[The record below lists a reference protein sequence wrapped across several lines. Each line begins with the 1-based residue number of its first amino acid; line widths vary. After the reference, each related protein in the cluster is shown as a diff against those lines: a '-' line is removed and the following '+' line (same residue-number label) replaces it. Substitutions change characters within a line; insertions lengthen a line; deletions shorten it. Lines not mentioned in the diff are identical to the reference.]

1 MTTVYFV
8 RHAEPNYDNHDEE
21 LRELSNK
28 GLKDRKLVTDYLTDK
43 SIDVVLS
50 SPYKRSVDTVIEFAS
65 RYNFTIEKIDDFRER
80 KVDNVWIEDFTGF
93 CKRQWADF
101 NYKYTDGE
109 TLAEVQSRNISA
121 LKRVLEQY
129 ENKNIVVGS
138 HGTAL
143 STIINYYDPAYGYED
158 FEKIRCLMPWI
169 MKFTFEGKK
178 LISMESV
185 NVFEM
190 LND

>member
-8 RHAEPNYDNHDEE
+8 RHAEPNYNNHDDE
-21 LRELSNK
+21 LRELTEK
-28 GLKDRKLVTDYLTDK
+28 GLEDRKLVTEYLSDK

-50 SPYKRSVDTVIEFAS
+50 SPYRRAVDTVMDFAN
-65 RYNFTIEKIDDFRER
+65 RYNIEIERIDGFRER
-80 KVDNVWIEDFTGF
+80 KVDSEWIEDFIGF

-109 TLAEVQSRNISA
+109 TLAEVQKRNILA
-121 LKRVLEQY
+121 LKQVLEQFD
-129 ENKNIVVGS
+129 NKNIVIGS

-143 STIINYYDPAYGYED
+143 STIINYYDPTYGFED
-158 FEKIRCLMPWI
+158 FDKIRQLMPWI
-169 MKFTFEGKK
+169 VKLTFVGKK
-178 LISMESV
+178 LIDMESV

-190 LND
+190 LNE

>member
-8 RHAEPNYDNHDEE
+8 RHAEPNYDNHDDE
-21 LRELSNK
+21 LRELSEK
-28 GLKDRKLVTDYLTDK
+28 GLEDRKLVTNYLSDK

-50 SPYKRSVDTVIEFAS
+50 SPYKRSVDTVKDFAS
-65 RYNFTIEKIDDFRER
+65 CYNLTIEKNDDFRER
-80 KVDNVWIEDFTGF
+80 KVDNVWIDDFTGF

-129 ENKNIVVGS
+129 KNKKIVVGS

-143 STIINYYDPAYGYED
+143 NTIINYYDPTYGYDD

-169 MKFTFEGKK
+169 VKFTFEGEK
-178 LISMESV
+178 LISMKSE

>member
-8 RHAEPNYDNHDEE
+8 RHAEPNYNNHDDE
-21 LRELSNK
+21 LRELTEK
-28 GLKDRKLVTDYLTDK
+28 GLEDRKLVTEYLSDK

-50 SPYKRSVDTVIEFAS
+50 SPYKRSVDTVMDFVN
-65 RYNFTIEKIDDFRER
+65 RYNKEIERIDDFRER
-80 KVDNVWIEDFTGF
+80 KVDSERIKDFTEF

-109 TLAEVQSRNISA
+109 TLAEVQKRNISA
-121 LKRVLEQY
+121 LKKALEQY
-129 ENKNIVVGS
+129 ENKNIVIGS

-143 STIINYYDPAYGYED
+143 STIINYYDSTYGYED
-158 FEKIRCLMPWI
+158 FDKIRCLMPWI
-169 MKFTFEGKK
+169 MKFTFEGKR
-178 LISMESV
+178 LINMESV

-190 LND
+190 LNE

>member
-8 RHAEPNYDNHDEE
+8 RHAEPNYDNHDDE
-21 LRELSNK
+21 LRELSEK
-28 GLKDRKLVTDYLTDK
+28 GLEDRKLVTNYLSDK

-50 SPYKRSVDTVIEFAS
+50 SPYKRSVDTVKDFAS
-65 RYNFTIEKIDDFRER
+65 CYNLTIEKNDDFRER
-80 KVDNVWIEDFTGF
+80 KVDNVWIDDFTGF

-121 LKRVLEQY
+121 LKRVLEHY

-143 STIINYYDPAYGYED
+143 STIINYYDPTYGYDD

-169 MKFTFEGKK
+169 VKFTFEGEK
-178 LISMESV
+178 LISMKSE

>member
-8 RHAEPNYDNHDEE
+8 RHAEPNYDNHDDE
-21 LRELSNK
+21 LRELSEK
-28 GLKDRKLVTDYLTDK
+28 GLEDRKLVTNYLSDK

-50 SPYKRSVDTVIEFAS
+50 SPYKRSVDTVKDFAS
-65 RYNFTIEKIDDFRER
+65 CYNLTIEKNDDFRER
-80 KVDNVWIEDFTGF
+80 KVDNVWIDDFTGF

-101 NYKYTDGE
+101 DYKYTDGE

-121 LKRVLEQY
+121 LKRALEQY
-129 ENKNIVVGS
+129 KNKKIVVGS

-143 STIINYYDPAYGYED
+143 STIINYYDPTYGYDD

-169 MKFTFEGKK
+169 VKFTFEGEK
-178 LISMESV
+178 LISMKSE

>member
-8 RHAEPNYDNHDEE
+8 RHAEPNYNNHDDE
-21 LRELSNK
+21 LRELTEK
-28 GLKDRKLVTDYLTDK
+28 GLEDRKLVTEYLSDK

-50 SPYKRSVDTVIEFAS
+50 SPYRRAVDTVMDFAN
-65 RYNFTIEKIDDFRER
+65 RYNIEIERIDGFRER
-80 KVDNVWIEDFTGF
+80 KVDSEWIEDFIGF

-109 TLAEVQSRNISA
+109 TLAEVQKRNILA
-121 LKRVLEQY
+121 LKKVLEQFD
-129 ENKNIVVGS
+129 NKNIVIGS

-143 STIINYYDPAYGYED
+143 STIINYYDPTYGFED
-158 FEKIRCLMPWI
+158 FDKIRQLMPWI
-169 MKFTFEGKK
+169 VKLTFVGKK
-178 LISMESV
+178 LIDMESV

-190 LND
+190 LNE

>member
-21 LRELSNK
+21 LRELSKK
-28 GLKDRKLVTDYLTDK
+28 GLKDRKLVTDYLSDK
-43 SIDVVLS
+43 AIDVVLS
-50 SPYKRSVDTVIEFAS
+50 SPYKRSVDTVIDFAS
-65 RYNFTIEKIDDFRER
+65 SYNLIIEKIDDFRER
-80 KVDNVWIEDFTGF
+80 KVDNVWVEDFTGF

-129 ENKNIVVGS
+129 DNKNIVVGS

-143 STIINYYDPAYGYED
+143 STIINYYNPRYGYDD

-169 MKFTFEGKK
+169 MKFTFEGEK

-185 NVFEM
+185 NLFEI
-190 LND
+190 LNY

>member
-8 RHAEPNYDNHDEE
+8 RHAEPNFDNHNDE
-21 LRELSNK
+21 LRELTEK
-28 GLKDRKLVTDYLTDK
+28 GLEDRKLVTEYLSDK

-50 SPYKRSVDTVIEFAS
+50 SPYKRSVDTVMDFVN
-65 RYNFTIEKIDDFRER
+65 RYNKEIERIDDFRER
-80 KVDNVWIEDFTGF
+80 KVDSEWIKDFTEF

-109 TLAEVQSRNISA
+109 TLAEVQKRNISA
-121 LKRVLEQY
+121 LKKVLEQY
-129 ENKNIVVGS
+129 ENKNIVIGS

-143 STIINYYDPAYGYED
+143 STIINYYDSTYGYED
-158 FEKIRCLMPWI
+158 FDKIRCIMPWI
-169 MKFTFEGKK
+169 MKFTFEGKR
-178 LISMESV
+178 LINMESV

-190 LND
+190 LNE

>member
-143 STIINYYDPAYGYED
+143 STIINYYDPAYGYKD

>member
-8 RHAEPNYDNHDEE
+8 RHAEPNYDNHDDV
-21 LRELSNK
+21 LRELSKK
-28 GLKDRKLVTDYLTDK
+28 GLKDRKLVTDYLSDK
-43 SIDVVLS
+43 SIDVILS
-50 SPYKRSVDTVIEFAS
+50 SPYKRSVDTVIDFAS
-65 RYNFTIEKIDDFRER
+65 SYNLIIEKIDDFRER

-121 LKRVLEQY
+121 LKWVLEQY
-129 ENKNIVVGS
+129 ENKNIVVGT

-143 STIINYYDPAYGYED
+143 STIINYYDPTYGYED

-169 MKFTFEGKK
+169 VKFTFEGKK

>member
-8 RHAEPNYDNHDEE
+8 RHAEPNFDNHNDE
-21 LRELSNK
+21 LRELTEK
-28 GLKDRKLVTDYLTDK
+28 GLEDRKLVTEYLSDK

-50 SPYKRSVDTVIEFAS
+50 SPYKRSVDTVMDFVN
-65 RYNFTIEKIDDFRER
+65 RYNKEIERIDDFRER
-80 KVDNVWIEDFTGF
+80 KVDSEWIKDFTEF

-109 TLAEVQSRNISA
+109 TLAEVQKRNISA
-121 LKRVLEQY
+121 LKKVLEQY
-129 ENKNIVVGS
+129 ENKNIVIGS

-143 STIINYYDPAYGYED
+143 STIINYYDSTYGYED
-158 FEKIRCLMPWI
+158 FDKIRCLMPWI
-169 MKFTFEGKK
+169 MKFTFEGKR
-178 LISMESV
+178 LINMESV

-190 LND
+190 LNE